1 MTITIDTTCLV
12 RFIVRDDV
20 VQHRAAERALHRA
33 SLVAVTLPCLCELV
47 WVLRS
52 VYRFTHPDIAATLET
67 LLEMKDVVLERRAV
81 EAGLDALRA
90 GRDFADGV
98 IAHEG
103 RRLGGAT
110 FVSFDKKAVALIK
123 AQGFQAELL

>member
-1 MTITIDTTCLV
+1 MTITIDTNCLV
-12 RFIVRDDV
+12 RFVVRDDAA
-20 VQHRAAERALHRA
+20 QHRAAERALHRA
-33 SLVAVTLPCLCELV
+33 SLVAVPLPCLCELV

-52 VYRFTHPDIAATLET
+52 VYRFPHADVAATLET
-67 LLEMKDVVLERRAV
+67 ILQIKDVVLERRAV
-81 EAGLDALRA
+81 EAGLNALRA

-103 RRLGGAT
+103 RRLGGET
-110 FVSFDKKAVALIK
+110 FISFDKKAVALVK